1 MPRPYPATPRVA
13 HHREAMP
20 RQMSALIEGVYERR
34 ERRVFGCNHQD
45 DKVSSFGVVFAKDTV
60 FAAETN
66 VDAQISDA
74 FDNGL
79 EMVLQAYNLTDTPN
93 RSFWGE
99 PNLPGYLQSFGREYS
114 LGVSYSF

>member
-1 MPRPYPATPRVA
+1 MELLAGPRRGEALPRPHPAMLRIA
-13 HHREAMP
+13 H
-20 RQMSALIEGVYERR
+20 RR

-79 EMVLQAYNLTDTPN
+79 EMVLRAYNLTDTPN

>member
-1 MPRPYPATPRVA
+1 MPRPYPATPSVA
-13 HHREAMP
+13 HRCEAMP
-20 RQMSALIEGVYERR
+20 RPR
-34 ERRVFGCNHQD
+34 
-45 DKVSSFGVVFAKDTV
+45 
-60 FAAETN
+60 
-66 VDAQISDA
+66 QISDA
-74 FDNGL
+74 FDNRL